1 MKKTAVR
8 YMTGIGPMVGAAAA
22 VVIWPTASLAYTGPG
37 AGLAAIGVL
46 LGVLA
51 SIAIAI
57 FGLVWYP
64 VKRLLRALRKDKGEK
79 PAVEADTA
87 EMKPAAETAA
97 PAPDAKSDPA
107 T

>member
-1 MKKTAVR
+1 MKKTAAR
-8 YMTGIGPMVGAAAA
+8 GMTGIGAVLTAAG
-22 VVIWPTASLAYTGPG
+22 VLIWPTAGLAYTGPG

-64 VKRLLRALRKDKGEK
+64 VKRLLRAMKKNKGEK
-79 PAVEADTA
+79 PAADADKA
-87 EMKPAAETAA
+87 EMASADEPAA